1 MIGLLAILEP
11 IERPLTSIL
20 EWLHASVGLSWAFAI
35 IVLTLM
41 VRIVLVPLTVKQI
54 RSMQK
59 LQILAPELKA
69 LQAKYKND
77 KKRQQEE
84 VMEFYRENQV
94 NPLTSC
100 LPIALQIPIF
110 ISLFYVLKDFE
121 KEVFPKYPN
130 SDLGFLNIVPSIT
143 DNISEHLTGPNY
155 SGLLLLVLY
164 VGSQIAST
172 LFMSA
177 TMDQRQ
183 KYLFMA
189 LPIIFIFFIVNFPM
203 GLMLYWTT
211 TNLWTVGQGLI
222 TRRLVPRPQP
232 APKRSSRTEPRPA
245 GRRRRQRGQVPGPRS
260 EAWSCPAEGGSR
272 PAGSECAAGRSAA
285 PPEDDRGGRGR
296 APGRGDR

>member
-1 MIGLLAILEP
+1 MIGPLAILEP
-11 IERPLTSIL
+11 IERPLTSLL
-20 EWLHASVGLSWAFAI
+20 EWLHASVGLSWAFSI

-41 VRIVLVPLTVKQI
+41 VRVVLVPLTVKQI

-84 VMEFYRENQV
+84 VMQFYRDNQV

-121 KEVFPKYPN
+121 KEVFPKYAS

-143 DNISEHLTGPNY
+143 DNISEHLSGPNY

-164 VGSQIAST
+164 VGSQVAST

-177 TMDQRQ
+177 TMDKRQ

-232 APKRSSRTEPRPA
+232 APKRSSRTEPKPPPGDGGGNGAKSRGPA
-245 GRRRRQRGQVPGPRS
+245 PKPGPAQQKAQSAGGQRVRRRKKRG
-260 EAWSCPAEGGSR
+260 
-272 PAGSECAAGRSAA
+272 SA
-285 PPEDDRGGRGR
+285 RR
-296 APGRGDR
+296 

>member
-1 MIGLLAILEP
+1 VIGLFAILEP
-11 IERPLTSIL
+11 IEEPLTAVL

-84 VMEFYRENQV
+84 VMQFYRENQV

-121 KEVFPKYPN
+121 KDVFPKYPS

-155 SGLLLLVLY
+155 SGLLLLILY

-177 TMDQRQ
+177 TMDNRQ

-189 LPIIFIFFIVNFPM
+189 LPIIFIFFIINFPM

-232 APKRSSRTEPRPA
+232 APKRSSRTEPKSPPGDGGGNGAKSRGPSPKPGPA
-245 GRRRRQRGQVPGPRS
+245 QQKAQSASGQRVRRRKKRG
-260 EAWSCPAEGGSR
+260 
-272 PAGSECAAGRSAA
+272 SA
-285 PPEDDRGGRGR
+285 RR
-296 APGRGDR
+296 

>member
-1 MIGLLAILEP
+1 VIVPFAILEP
-11 IERPLTSIL
+11 IERPLTSLL

-35 IVLTLM
+35 IALTLM

-59 LQILAPELKA
+59 LQLLAPELKA

-84 VMEFYRENQV
+84 VMQFYRDNQV

-121 KEVFPKYPN
+121 KEVFPRYPS

-143 DNISEHLTGPNY
+143 DNIGEHLSGPNY
-155 SGLLLLVLY
+155 SGLLLLLLY
-164 VGSQIAST
+164 VGSQVTST

-189 LPIIFIFFIVNFPM
+189 LPIVFIPFILGFPM

-232 APKRSSRTEPRPA
+232 APKRSSRTEPRSRGDGDGNGAKSRGPTPKPGPPQQKATPA
-245 GRRRRQRGQVPGPRS
+245 GGQRVRRRKKRG
-260 EAWSCPAEGGSR
+260 
-272 PAGSECAAGRSAA
+272 SA
-285 PPEDDRGGRGR
+285 RR
-296 APGRGDR
+296 

>member
-1 MIGLLAILEP
+1 MIGPLAILEP
-11 IERPLTSIL
+11 IEGPLTSLL
-20 EWLHASVGLSWAFAI
+20 EWLHSSVGLSWAFAI

-84 VMEFYRENQV
+84 VMQFYRDNQV

-130 SDLGFLNIVPSIT
+130 SELGFLNIVPSIT

-232 APKRSSRTEPRPA
+232 APKRSSRTEPRPPPPGDGDGNGAKSRGPAPKPGPAQQKAQPA
-245 GRRRRQRGQVPGPRS
+245 GGQRVRRRKKRG
-260 EAWSCPAEGGSR
+260 
-272 PAGSECAAGRSAA
+272 SA
-285 PPEDDRGGRGR
+285 RR
-296 APGRGDR
+296 

>member
-1 MIGLLAILEP
+1 
-11 IERPLTSIL
+11 
-20 EWLHASVGLSWAFAI
+20 
-35 IVLTLM
+35 
-41 VRIVLVPLTVKQI
+41 
-54 RSMQK
+54 
-59 LQILAPELKA
+59 
-69 LQAKYKND
+69 
-77 KKRQQEE
+77 
-84 VMEFYRENQV
+84 MEFYRENQV

-121 KEVFPKYPN
+121 KDVFPKYPS

-232 APKRSSRTEPRPA
+232 APKRSSRTEPRPPGDGGGNGA
-245 GRRRRQRGQVPGPRS
+245 KSRGPAPKPGPAQQKGQPASGQRVRRRKKRG
-260 EAWSCPAEGGSR
+260 
-272 PAGSECAAGRSAA
+272 SA
-285 PPEDDRGGRGR
+285 RR
-296 APGRGDR
+296 

>member
-1 MIGLLAILEP
+1 VIGLLAILEP
-11 IERPLTSIL
+11 IERPLTAIL

-59 LQILAPELKA
+59 LQI
-69 LQAKYKND
+69 
-77 KKRQQEE
+77 
-84 VMEFYRENQV
+84 
-94 NPLTSC
+94 
-100 LPIALQIPIF
+100 PIF

-121 KEVFPKYPN
+121 KDVFPKYPS

-232 APKRSSRTEPRPA
+232 APKRSSRTEPRPPGDGGGNGAKSRDPAPKPGPAQQKGQPA
-245 GRRRRQRGQVPGPRS
+245 GGQRVRRRKKRG
-260 EAWSCPAEGGSR
+260 
-272 PAGSECAAGRSAA
+272 SA
-285 PPEDDRGGRGR
+285 RR
-296 APGRGDR
+296 

>member
-1 MIGLLAILEP
+1 MIGPLAILEP
-11 IERPLTSIL
+11 IERPLTSLL

-35 IVLTLM
+35 IVLTIM

-54 RSMQK
+54 RSMTK
-59 LQILAPELKA
+59 LQTLAPELKA

-84 VMEFYRENQV
+84 VMQFYRDNQV

-100 LPIALQIPIF
+100 LPILLQIPIF

-121 KEVFPKYPN
+121 KEVFLPKYPN
-130 SDLGFLNIVPSIT
+130 SDLGFLNIVPSIS

-155 SGLLLLVLY
+155 SGLLLLLLY

-172 LFMSA
+172 QFMSA
-177 TMDQRQ
+177 AMDKRQ

-189 LPIIFIFFIVNFPM
+189 LPIVFIFFIVNFPM

-232 APKRSSRTEPRPA
+232 APKRSSRTEPRSSGDGDGNGAKSQGPAPKPGPAKQKAAPA
-245 GRRRRQRGQVPGPRS
+245 GGQRVRRRKKRG
-260 EAWSCPAEGGSR
+260 
-272 PAGSECAAGRSAA
+272 SA
-285 PPEDDRGGRGR
+285 RR
-296 APGRGDR
+296 

>member
-1 MIGLLAILEP
+1 VIGPLAILEP
-11 IERPLTSIL
+11 IERPLTSLL
-20 EWLHASVGLSWAFAI
+20 EWLHSSVGLSWAFAI
-35 IVLTLM
+35 IVLTIM

-54 RSMQK
+54 RSMTK
-59 LQILAPELKA
+59 LQTLAPELKA

-84 VMEFYRENQV
+84 VMQFYRDNQV

-100 LPIALQIPIF
+100 LPILLQIPIF

-121 KEVFPKYPN
+121 KEVFLPKYPN
-130 SDLGFLNIVPSIT
+130 SDLGFLNIVPSIS

-155 SGLLLLVLY
+155 SGLLLLLLY

-172 LFMSA
+172 QFMSA
-177 TMDQRQ
+177 AMDKRQ

-189 LPIIFIFFIVNFPM
+189 LPIVFIFFIVNFPM

-232 APKRSSRTEPRPA
+232 APKRSSRTEPRSSGDGDGNGAKSQGPAPKPGPAKQKAAPA
-245 GRRRRQRGQVPGPRS
+245 GGQRVRRRKKRG
-260 EAWSCPAEGGSR
+260 
-272 PAGSECAAGRSAA
+272 SA
-285 PPEDDRGGRGR
+285 RR
-296 APGRGDR
+296 